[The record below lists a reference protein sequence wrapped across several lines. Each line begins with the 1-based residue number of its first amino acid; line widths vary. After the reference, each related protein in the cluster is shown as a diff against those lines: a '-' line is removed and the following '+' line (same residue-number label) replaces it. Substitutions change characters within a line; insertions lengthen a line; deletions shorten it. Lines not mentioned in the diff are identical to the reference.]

1 MTEKRSAIHSLG
13 ERKFATHLEVI
24 APNGISRI
32 FLPLCFIFFIMKRF
46 PSQPFGVVFS
56 KIQNVAAW
64 SHKAQNECE
73 KSFHFKY
80 PIQNFGESAEAR
92 QTLHMGMLPIY
103 LAVTR
108 SSRDK
113 LTYRF
118 PNISSFG
125 KSDWDFYYRMHL
137 VLLKALNCHVFSF
150 LFLNEEKEKWLIMNR
165 ERRSRFTHGTL

>member
-1 MTEKRSAIHSLG
+1 MDMTEKPSAMHSLE

-56 KIQNVAAW
+56 KIQNVATW

-73 KSFHFKY
+73 KSFHFKWF
-80 PIQNFGESAEAR
+80 QWECLSAADNAHVNAN
-92 QTLHMGMLPIY
+92 LF
-103 LAVTR
+103 
-108 SSRDK
+108 SSHK
-113 LTYRF
+113 II
-118 PNISSFG
+118 PWQANISHSKYLLFW
-125 KSDWDFYYRMHL
+125 KERVTLFSSSHL
-137 VLLKALNCHVFSF
+137 VLLKLLNCQVFSIW
-150 LFLNEEKEKWLIMNR
+150 FLNEEKQKLLTIKR